1 MVRRTALITFF
12 SVGVVACGFT
22 SPDVNEEDLPE
33 VYFATTQSITDESV
47 GTAEVLLQLSEPS
60 DQTVT
65 VEFSITGGTATVGN
79 DGNNGDVRITEGKV
93 TFPPQTDHALLKV
106 TIVDDGI
113 EELEEDAEITLKA
126 PKGAVLGEDIKHDL
140 KISSSKLPRV
150 RFGTLASSAGEE
162 TGAQSFVIELDR
174 ASSTDV
180 VVAYRTNGTVEPGDH
195 GVIDGKLTIPAGRAS
210 AMLPVPI
217 VNDPTDEDNE
227 TLALT
232 LIPEVG
238 AIAAPNQ
245 YMRIH
250 TIVDDD
256 LPPGIAFTST
266 SSSAS
271 EASTTKTIEVKL
283 ALASEKPI
291 TINYA
296 TAGGNAGT
304 ADFSLTAGTLT
315 FPPGTTTQEISV
327 TIVNDEIDE
336 LDETV
341 AIALSGATNAT
352 LLPGALPH
360 LLTITDDDSPPTLSF
375 QQGASTASEGT
386 ATHPITVELSAPS
399 ALAVQFSLART
410 GTSTVADLVVP
421 AGPFTIPAGST
432 SLTINLTVTDDAL
445 DDDDETAI
453 LSLTGLSNASPGATP
468 AHTVTITDN
477 DDPPPP

>member
-1 MVRRTALITFF
+1 MVRPTALITFF

-22 SPDVNEEDLPE
+22 SPGETDEDLPE
-33 VYFATTQSITDESV
+33 VYFATAQSITDESI

-60 DQTVT
+60 TEVVT

-79 DGNNGDVRITEGKV
+79 DVRVTEGKV
-93 TFPPQTDHALLKV
+93 TFPPQTNSAMLKIA
-106 TIVDDGI
+106 IVDDGI

-126 PKGAVLGEDIKHDL
+126 PNRAVLGDAITHDL

-150 RFGTLASSAGEE
+150 RFGTLVSSAGEE

-174 ASSTDV
+174 ASPTDV
-180 VVAYRTNGTVEPGDH
+180 VVEYRTNGTVEAIDH
-195 GVIDGKLTIPAGRAS
+195 GVVAGMLTIPAGRAS
-210 AMLPVPI
+210 MMLPVPI

-232 LIPEVG
+232 LIPQLGVV
-238 AIAAPNQ
+238 AAPNE
-245 YMRIH
+245 YTRVH

-256 LPPGIAFTST
+256 PPPTIGFTST
-266 SSSAS
+266 TSSAS
-271 EASTTKTIEVKL
+271 EGSTTKTIEVRL

-296 TAGGNAGT
+296 ASGGNAGPT
-304 ADFSLTAGTLT
+304 DFTLTAGTLS
-315 FPPGTTTQEISV
+315 FPPGTVTQEISV
-327 TIVNDEIDE
+327 TIVNDELDE

-341 AIALSGATNAT
+341 SVSLSGGTNVT
-352 LLPGALPH
+352 LPPGAAPH
-360 LLTITDDDSPPTLSF
+360 LLTITDDDNPPTLAF
-375 QQGASTASEGT
+375 QQGASTVSEAT

-399 ALAVQFSLART
+399 ALPVQFSLSRT
-410 GTSTVADLVVP
+410 GTSSVADLTVP

-432 SLTINLTVTDDAL
+432 SLTITLTIIDDVL

-453 LSLTGLSNASPGATP
+453 LTLTGLSNASTGATP
-468 AHTVTITDN
+468 AHTVTIQDN
-477 DDPPPP
+477 DDPPVP